1 MQENNTSLSLVRLP
15 QILKV
20 LPVSKSTFWNL
31 IARGDFPKPL
41 KIGRSSFWT
50 DEQLHSYIKSKVNR
64 QKCQSL
70 PSAD

>member
-1 MQENNTSLSLVRLP
+1 MQENNTSLCLVRLP

-50 DEQLHSYIKSKVNR
+50 DEQLHSYINSKVNR